1 MKPLPRSLIHAAG
14 FVCLL
19 LIIFVIGGQVDLHQT
34 DKATGLAG
42 AVRSLFSIFHLDLSL
57 GEYGHQLLQDIGI
70 AITLAVSLNLILGM
84 AGQFSIGHA
93 GFAGIG
99 AYLAV
104 LIAGSWF
111 EPFLRFLTISPF
123 HLSTSA
129 GFSCLLVLGMIAGGL
144 LAALM
149 GFLVG
154 LPTIRL
160 RGDYLAIAT
169 LGFGEILAIVYQN
182 FTYKGVQVLGGSVG
196 IGLHGL
202 HVDWRAAVQDA
213 KDFSNPFLERL
224 ETYEENTNYFV
235 SAFTVFAIALM
246 TIYIVRNIKYATS
259 GRALLALREDPIA
272 SEAVGVPTT
281 RYKVTAF
288 VIGAFLAGIAGA
300 LIGHHKPQVGP
311 ESFRFGRSI
320 EIVTMVILGG
330 QGSITGSVL
339 AAIGL
344 TLLPE
349 LLRNSKDWGVEHL
362 HHWGWSTLENGLKGV
377 DIDKWRLVLY
387 SLFIILAMLFR
398 PNGLFGRYE
407 ITDFFA
413 WAWSKIRR
421 TGDRPTGG
429 IGVNTSESGHAARA
443 PTNAPYFEEST
454 SDPAIT
460 PNPVPLLAATD
471 VTMQFGGLKAV
482 DSFSLTLHRGELVGL
497 IGPNGAG
504 KTTVF
509 NTLTGVYRP
518 TSGDVVVASHSI
530 VNHFS
535 SFTMVAAIAFGVPL
549 TLAGLAGLVLAI
561 AGIFTKSALL
571 GLYFVLALLLPIG
584 FWMVRPLWARKHRFV
599 GLKPHAISHLGV
611 ARTFQNIRLF
621 ANLSV
626 LDNVMIAQH
635 AHHRQGI
642 PAAVFRTPAF
652 YHEEEVSREQALG
665 YLDLFNLV
673 PFADERA
680 GSLSYGDQR
689 RLEIARALATRPRVL
704 LLDEP
709 AAGMNPT
716 EKRELM
722 EMIRS
727 LRDRFGMTI
736 LLIEHDMK
744 VVMGVCQRIVVLDY
758 GKTIAQGTPE
768 EIRKNPAVIQAYL
781 GASA

>member
-1 MKPLPRSLIHAAG
+1 MKPLTRSLVHASG
-14 FVCLL
+14 FIALL
-19 LIIFVIGGQVDLHQT
+19 LVLYFVGGWLDIP
-34 DKATGLAG
+34 DS
-42 AVRSLFSIFHLDLSL
+42 RSGPL
-57 GEYGHQLLQDIGI
+57 GGYGHQILLDVGI

-93 GFAGIG
+93 GFAGVG

-104 LIAGSWF
+104 LISGMWF
-111 EPFLRFLTISPF
+111 EPFLRFLTLSPF
-123 HLSTSA
+123 HLSLPA
-129 GFSCLLVLGMIAGGL
+129 AFGWLLILGMIAGAL
-144 LAALM
+144 LSALM
-149 GFLVG
+149 GILVG

-169 LGFGEILAIVYQN
+169 LGFGEILAIIYQN
-182 FTYKGVQVLGGSVG
+182 FEYKGNQVLGGSVG

-202 HVDWRAAVQDA
+202 HVDWRAATLEAGD
-213 KDFSNPFLERL
+213 SGNPFLGPL
-224 ETYEENTNYFV
+224 EQFEENTAYFIG
-235 SAFTVFAIALM
+235 AFAVFAIAIV

-272 SEAVGVPTT
+272 SESVGVATV

-288 VIGAFLAGIAGA
+288 VIGAFLAGLAGA
-300 LIGHHKPQVGP
+300 LIGHHKPQVSP
-311 ESFRFGRSI
+311 ESFRFARSI

-349 LLRNSKDWGVEHL
+349 LLRNSKGYFHDWGWTTMESAL
-362 HHWGWSTLENGLKGV
+362 QNI

-387 SLFIILAMLFR
+387 SLLIILAMLFR
-398 PNGLFGRYE
+398 PNGIFGRYE
-407 ITDFFA
+407 ITDLFFWLWNKFKGKGA
-413 WAWSKIRR
+413 AADASPAHSERAL
-421 TGDRPTGG
+421 
-429 IGVNTSESGHAARA
+429 TSA
-443 PTNAPYFEEST
+443 PIFETT
-454 SDPAIT
+454 SPDPAIT
-460 PNPVPLLAATD
+460 PHAAPLLAASG

-482 DSFSLTLHRGELVGL
+482 DSFSITLHRGELVGL

-509 NTLTGVYRP
+509 NALTGVYRP
-518 TSGDVVVASHSI
+518 TGGDVQVTARSI
-530 VNHFS
+530 VNQFS
-535 SFTMVAAIAFGVPL
+535 WLRMILAWGLGVPL
-549 TLAGLAGLVLAI
+549 ALGGIAALIFAVAAFISKSPAFGLALIL
-561 AGIFTKSALL
+561 IF
-571 GLYFVLALLLPIG
+571 LLPIG
-584 FWMVRPLWARKHRFV
+584 LWLARPLWSSTHRYA
-599 GLKPHAISHLGV
+599 GLRPHAISHLGI

-635 AHHRQGI
+635 AHHKQGI
-642 PAAVFRTPAF
+642 PSAILRTPAF
-652 YHEEEVSREQALG
+652 YREEELSRRQALG
-665 YLDLFNLV
+665 YLDLFNLAHL
-673 PFADERA
+673 ADERA
-680 GSLSYGDQR
+680 NSLSYGDQR

-744 VVMGVCQRIVVLDY
+744 VVMGVCQRIIVLDY

-781 GASA
+781 GAAT